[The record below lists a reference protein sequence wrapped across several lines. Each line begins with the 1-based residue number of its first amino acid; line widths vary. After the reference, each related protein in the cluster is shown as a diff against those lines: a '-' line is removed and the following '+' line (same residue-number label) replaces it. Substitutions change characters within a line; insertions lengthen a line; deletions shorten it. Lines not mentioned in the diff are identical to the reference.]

1 MIMASNSAPER
12 PADPL
17 AGAPA
22 AEAAVRPMYWS
33 VRRELWENRSIYVA
47 PVAVAVVVLL
57 GFLISMAKLPQRAR
71 AASALD
77 PSAYG
82 GMLDHPYAIAATLI
96 LATAFLIGVFYSL
109 DALHGERRDR
119 SILFWKS
126 LPVSDLTTVLA
137 KASIPLV
144 ILPLLVFVLIVAT
157 QLTMLFVGSVVLLAN
172 GLSAGPLWAQ
182 LPLLRMALALLYTL
196 VVLALWYAPV
206 YGWLLLVS
214 GWARRMTFLWAV
226 LPLLVLCV
234 VERVAFGTSY
244 LASMLKYRLTGWFSE
259 AFDADAQGSLP
270 FDPLGLL
277 DPVRLLSS
285 PGLWIGLVAAAAL
298 LAAAVAL
305 RRYRQPI

>member
-1 MIMASNSAPER
+1 MNTASDATPEF
-12 PADPL
+12 PQDPQV
-17 AGAPA
+17 ATPVVEVAT
-22 AEAAVRPMYWS
+22 RPMYWS
-33 VRRELWENRSIYVA
+33 VRRELWENRSIYIA
-47 PVAVAVVVLL
+47 PLSVAVVMLL
-57 GFLISMAKLPQRAR
+57 GSLIGMGKLAQRAR
-71 AASALD
+71 VASAFD

-82 GMLDHPYAIAATLI
+82 GMLDHPFSIAAPLI
-96 LATAFLIGVFYSL
+96 LLTAFLVGVFYSL

-144 ILPLLVFVLIVAT
+144 ILPLLIFVLIVAT
-157 QLTMLFVGSVVLLAN
+157 ELITLLAGTGVLLAN
-172 GLSAGPLWAQ
+172 GLSAGPLWTQ

-196 VVLALWYAPV
+196 VVLALWHAPV
-206 YGWLLLVS
+206 YGWLLVVS

-234 VERVAFGTSY
+234 VERIAFGTSH
-244 LASMLKYRLTGWFSE
+244 LASLLKYRLLGWYSE
-259 AFDADAQGSLP
+259 AFDTNAPVGVA

-285 PGLWIGLVAAAAL
+285 PGLWLGLVAAAAL

-305 RRYRQPI
+305 RRYRAPI